1 MTRCKVASAERATA
15 GCDRRRHQR
24 AWQHLLHTNQH
35 AVARIMTRLEGSGV
49 RPEHALA
56 VAAARDVELD
66 RAIDLIVELPMRL
79 AEWRAGDG
87 GGAGASAAARFALV
101 DRLRQMAAEH
111 ADPLGTLL
119 PRGVT
124 HLPPRRPGGFDL
136 TRVSIDRLGRAND
149 VLDTNDYPVSSP
161 TFDRPADPLFAT
173 WFKALDL
180 LGTRELTM
188 AEMNGWVRSDVER
201 DGYAAGIRLNG
212 EFRPNGEFRLVFNPQ
227 VGLQSVHELHKFLG
241 GFRRL
246 PGGRGVTAGHGGE
259 QGLFAR
265 ATDSFIGFPESRWG
279 EEAEIGAWWGKLVQF
294 LSRDHELLRD
304 APVPD
309 PVEQLT
315 TRSRDR
321 VLSSLDDFDSLGFLA
336 DPRERQQL
344 RPVIDAL
351 LSTPPN
357 SAPRVAAAQAMGQ
370 HLKDRERLTETVSV
384 SGATAEVHTLQT
396 ITRYLSGHALDV
408 RNPSH
413 RIDAVEVYRL
423 YRSLLAAGELVTRA
437 TVEGWLEDWGVS
449 HVP

>member
-1 MTRCKVASAERATA
+1 MTPPEAASAASAAA
-15 GCDRRRHQR
+15 GCDRRRHRRTWQR
-24 AWQHLLHTNQH
+24 LLQANQH
-35 AVARIMTRLEGSGV
+35 AVAHIMARLEGSGV
-49 RPEHALA
+49 SPQRALA

-66 RAIDLIVELPMRL
+66 RAIDLIVEVPRRL
-79 AEWRAGDG
+79 GEWRAVDRGS
-87 GGAGASAAARFALV
+87 AGASADARFALV
-101 DRLRQMAAEH
+101 NRLRQMAAAH
-111 ADPLGTLL
+111 ADQLGTLL
-119 PRGVT
+119 PQGVS
-124 HLPPRRPGGFDL
+124 HRPPQRPGGFDL
-136 TRVSIDRLGRAND
+136 ANVSLEHLGQAND
-149 VLDTNDYPVSSP
+149 VLETNNYPVSSP
-161 TFDRPADPLFAT
+161 AFERPADPLFAT

-188 AEMNGWVRSDVER
+188 AEMNGWVFSNVEHE
-201 DGYAAGIRLNG
+201 GHAADIRLNG
-212 EFRPNGEFRLVFNPQ
+212 EFRQNGEFRLVFNPQ
-227 VGLQSVHELHKFLG
+227 VGLRSVHELHKFLG

-246 PGGRGVTAGHGGE
+246 PGERGITPGHGGE
-259 QGLFAR
+259 GGLFAR

-279 EEAEIGAWWGKLVQF
+279 EEADIGAWWGKLVQF

-344 RPVIDAL
+344 RHVIDAL

-370 HLKDRERLTETVSV
+370 HLKDRARLTETVSV
-384 SGATAEVHTLQT
+384 SGATAEIQTLQT
-396 ITRYLSGHALDV
+396 ITRYLSIHALDV
-408 RNPSH
+408 RNPAHS
-413 RIDAVEVYRL
+413 IDAVEVYRL
-423 YRSLLAAGELVTRA
+423 YRSLLAAGELVARA
-437 TVEGWLEDWGVS
+437 TVEGWLEAWGVR